1 MAPPFAAF
9 AESEF
14 RDRLARAR
22 SALRKAGFDICIAIA
37 PEHLY
42 YLAGY
47 DSWVGVNSPQALI
60 FSTAESDAPTIV
72 LRNADIALARE
83 SAWVSDLRTY
93 HLLLEDPAALMAAV
107 AREKGLK
114 AGSRV
119 AIEMATYALP
129 AAFEKQLAAALA
141 PARLEDAS
149 ALLGDLR
156 VIKSPA
162 EIAYIRKAA
171 GMAEAGLAA
180 ARRAMKPGATEIGI
194 AAAIEG
200 GLRAA
205 GSDYWSIPT
214 ELTSGTRTGG
224 GHGTPRPRAV
234 EPDTLVRCEF
244 SGVAQRYHAVALHS
258 MALGTPPKRVR
269 DLYRLGNE
277 VLSAGIA
284 ATRVGAPVAE
294 IEEASLAPLRREG
307 LEHTARGRFGYGIGV
322 AYPPIWLETLQISRG
337 LDRRMAPGMVFVL
350 HSWIELPE
358 ENVGVAQGGTW
369 LLGEN
374 GLEMLVGSG
383 VTELE
388 IY

>member
-14 RDRLARAR
+14 RDRIARAR
-22 SALRKAGFDICIAIA
+22 MALKAAGFDLCIAMA

-60 FSTAESDAPTIV
+60 FSVADSDVPTIV

-93 HLLLEDPAALMAAV
+93 HLLLEDPAALMAEV

-114 AGSRV
+114 SGRV

-156 VIKSPA
+156 VFKSPA
-162 EIAYIRKAA
+162 ELAYIRQAA

-180 ARRAMKPGATEIGI
+180 ARRAMRPGATEIGI

-214 ELTSGTRTGG
+214 ELTSGSRTGG
-224 GHGTPRPRAV
+224 GHGTPRPRKV
-234 EPDTLVRCEF
+234 ELNTLVRCEF
-244 SGVAQRYHAVALHS
+244 SGVAARYHAVALHS
-258 MALGTPPKRVR
+258 MALGQPPKRVR

-277 VLSAGIA
+277 VLAAGLA
-284 ATRVGAPVAE
+284 AAKPGAPVADV
-294 IEEASLAPLRREG
+294 EEASLVPLRREG
-307 LEHTARGRFGYGIGV
+307 LEHTARGRFGYGIGI

-337 LDRRMAPGMVFVL
+337 LDRRLAPGMVFVL

-358 ENVGVAQGGTW
+358 ENIGVAQGGTW
-369 LLGEN
+369 ALTDAGI
-374 GLEMLVGSG
+374 EMLVGSG
-383 VTELE
+383 LTELE
-388 IY
+388 VF

>member
-1 MAPPFAAF
+1 MPAPFSAF
-9 AESEF
+9 ADSEF
-14 RDRLARAR
+14 KERLHRAR
-22 SALRKAGFDICIAIA
+22 KALKAAGYDLCIAMA

-60 FSTAESDAPTIV
+60 FSTREDEEPTIV
-72 LRNADIALARE
+72 LRNVDISLARE
-83 SAWVSDLRTY
+83 SSWVKDLRTY
-93 HLLLEDPAALMAAV
+93 HLLLEDPAALMAKV
-107 AREKGLK
+107 AAEKGLK
-114 AGSRV
+114 SGGRV
-119 AIEMATYALP
+119 AIEMATYALTP
-129 AAFEKQLAAALA
+129 AFEKQLAAAVA
-141 PARLEDAS
+141 PAKLEDAS

-162 EIAYIRKAA
+162 EIAYIRQAA
-171 GMAEAGLAA
+171 KMAQAGLSAG
-180 ARRAMKPGATEIGI
+180 RRAMRPGVTEIGV

-200 GLRAA
+200 GLRDV

-214 ELTSGTRTGG
+214 ELTSGIRTGG

-234 EPDTLVRCEF
+234 EPGTLVRCEF
-244 SGVAQRYHAVALHS
+244 SGVAARYHAVSLHS
-258 MALGTPPKRVR
+258 MALGAPPKRVR

-277 VLSAGIA
+277 VLAAGIA
-284 ATRVGAPVAE
+284 ATRIGAHVVD

-307 LEHTARGRFGYGIGV
+307 LEHTARGRFGYGIGI

-358 ENVGVAQGGTW
+358 EHIGVAQGGTW

-383 VTELE
+383 VVDLE
-388 IY
+388 VY

>member
-1 MAPPFAAF
+1 MASSFAAF
-9 AESEF
+9 PVSEH
-14 RDRLARAR
+14 RERLARAR
-22 SALRKAGFDICIAIA
+22 AALKAAGFDLCIAMA

-60 FSTAESDAPTIV
+60 FSVRDGDAPTVV

-83 SAWVSDLRTY
+83 SAWVTDLRTY
-93 HLLLEDPAALMAAV
+93 HLLLEDPAALMAKV

-114 AGSRV
+114 GGRV

-141 PARLEDAS
+141 PAKLEDAS

-156 VIKSPA
+156 VVKSPA
-162 EIAYIRKAA
+162 ELTYIRQAA
-171 GMAEAGLAA
+171 RHAEAGLAA
-180 ARRAMKPGATEIGI
+180 GRRAMRAGVTEIALAGS
-194 AAAIEG
+194 IEA

-214 ELTSGTRTGG
+214 ELTSGIRTGG

-234 EPDTLVRCEF
+234 EPDTLVRTEF
-244 SGVAQRYHAVALHS
+244 SGVAARYHAVALHS
-258 MALGTPPKRVR
+258 MALGQPPKRVR
-269 DLYRLGNE
+269 DLYKLGNE
-277 VLSAGIA
+277 VLAAGIA
-284 ATRVGAPVAE
+284 ATRVGAAVAD

-307 LEHTARGRFGYGIGV
+307 LEHTARGRFGYGIGI

-337 LDRRMAPGMVFVL
+337 LDRRLSAGMVFVL

-358 ENVGVAQGGTW
+358 ENIGVAQGGTW
-369 LLGEN
+369 ALTES

-383 VTELE
+383 VVDLEL
-388 IY
+388 Y